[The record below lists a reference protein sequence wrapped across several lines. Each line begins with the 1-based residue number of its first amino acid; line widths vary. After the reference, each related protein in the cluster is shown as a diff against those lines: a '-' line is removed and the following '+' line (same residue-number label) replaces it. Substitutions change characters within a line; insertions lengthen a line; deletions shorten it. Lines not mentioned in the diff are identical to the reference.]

1 MSRGKEKVMKRT
13 VRIMLTCLVL
23 LLGITSAVPAQAAA
37 KKKVSVLTQMVVDH
51 VQEDED
57 GGYTYKLTYDKKGF
71 IKKATAVRSNKSEKI
86 TYKFKYN
93 KKKQIT
99 KQTAQPYFLGR
110 KQPVCTAKYKYNKK
124 GFLSKATIYEKNKK
138 QGVYQFTWDSAGKL
152 LTEKEYNGAGALI
165 QQKTYE
171 YFADGSLAKVTY
183 TKSGGVVDAVSI
195 YQAAGAGS
203 NTYVENDGATG
214 KTFMRGERTFAGGRL
229 KAEAI
234 ERYDDSDGE
243 EFANWYNLAEVTCKY
258 KKIKTT
264 SKTKVNKQQANI
276 LQYLYLGDYLF
287 QNHTCDYMSPYL
299 NY

>member
-1 MSRGKEKVMKRT
+1 MKRT

-23 LLGITSAVPAQAAA
+23 LLGIASAVPAQAAA
-37 KKKVSVLTQMVVDH
+37 KKKVTLLKEMVVNH

-71 IKKATAVRSNKSEKI
+71 IKKATAVRSNGSEKT

-99 KQTAQPYFLGR
+99 KQTAQPYFLGK

-124 GFLSKATIYEKNKK
+124 GYLSKATIYEKNKK
-138 QGVYQFTWDSAGKL
+138 QGVYQFTWDSKGKL
-152 LTEKEYNGAGALI
+152 LTEKEYNAKGALTG
-165 QQKTYE
+165 QKTYE
-171 YFADGSLAKVTY
+171 YGTDGSLMKITY
-183 TKSGGVVDAVSI
+183 TKTGGVVDAVSV
-195 YQAAGAGS
+195 YQSSGPGS

-214 KTFMRGERTFAGGRL
+214 KTFMRGERIFAAGKL
-229 KAEAI
+229 KTETI

-258 KKIKTT
+258 KKIKTA

-287 QNHTCDYMSPYL
+287 QNHTCDYISPYL